1 MFSKEK
7 VRKKFLLLRK
17 KRYFSVEHSFFKPL
31 IKIIDKEKKR
41 KISLYYP
48 SNYELDTSNLFKI
61 LANRKNLS
69 TFLPK
74 LLSDGTMKFVSWKF
88 FDPLKVNSFGFLEP
102 KINGKSV
109 VPDMMIVPLL
119 AFDKFHNRLGY
130 GKGYYDKFLSRY
142 ISKKNMLT
150 IGLAFSFQQYKK
162 LPTSKLDVKLDYI
175 LTEKGIF

>member
-1 MFSKEK
+1 MFLKEK
-7 VRKKFLLLRK
+7 VRKKFLSLRK
-17 KRYFSVEHSFFKPL
+17 KRYFAVEQNFFKPL
-31 IKIIDKEKKR
+31 IKIINKEKKR

-48 SNYELDTSNLFKI
+48 SNYELDTSNLFEI
-61 LANRKNLS
+61 LDDRKNLS
-69 TFLPK
+69 TLLPK
-74 LLSDGTMKFVSWKF
+74 LLPDGTMKFVKWRF
-88 FDPLKVNSFGFLEP
+88 FDPLKVNNFGFLEP

-130 GKGYYDKFLSRY
+130 GKGYYDKFLSQY

-162 LPTSKLDVKLDYI
+162 LPTSKFDVKLDYI

>member
-1 MFSKEK
+1 MFLKEK
-7 VRKKFLLLRK
+7 VRKKFLSLRK
-17 KRYFSVEHSFFKPL
+17 KRYFAVEQNFFKPL
-31 IKIIDKEKKR
+31 IKIINKEKKR

-48 SNYELDTSNLFKI
+48 SNYELDTSNLFEI
-61 LANRKNLS
+61 LDDRKNLS
-69 TFLPK
+69 TLLPK
-74 LLSDGTMKFVSWKF
+74 LLPDGTMKFVKWRF

-130 GKGYYDKFLSRY
+130 GKGYYDRFLG
-142 ISKKNMLT
+142 KNKNILT
-150 IGLAFSFQQYKK
+150 IGIAFSFQKFNK
-162 LPTSKLDVKLDYI
+162 IKTSKYDVKLNYI